1 MALGVGLDR
10 LLMLRKHIPD
20 IRLLRSGDPRVVSQ
34 MIDLAQY
41 RPVSNLPSIR
51 RDFSITVDE
60 HDSAEDIGDRVRD
73 ELGDDAD
80 VVEEVRVLSETAH
93 TDLPIAALERLGL
106 TVRQKN
112 LLVSIIIR
120 SLERTLS
127 DDDANHIRDG
137 IYSAIHQG
145 SNHKW
150 ATPSGS

>member
-1 MALGVGLDR
+1 
-10 LLMLRKHIPD
+10 
-20 IRLLRSGDPRVVSQ
+20 
-34 MIDLAQY
+34 MIDLTQY